1 MAAREIDSH
10 QFDIEEPERALRS
23 RERRLPV
30 SLDHLAKV
38 PDNLGASFDGAL
50 KILGLRRALG
60 HPDEQLVDALRLVC
74 DLGVALFQRAMV
86 SRESTLVLSIGGKQ
100 YEVKGASSYYNS
112 APRWGLA
119 AGAAM
124 TLRDQQALTSLCAF
138 DVQNWGGSYDR
149 YHELYAEAVMAF
161 VAGRD
166 DCEQR
171 LSDAAAA
178 ADDAQLMPER
188 GRRLG
193 VPLIHLAQAV
203 VARDAAAFNAMLE
216 AGLTWYRTLYS
227 RSPDNQDATG
237 VVPLRYLGWAA
248 RAHDLG
254 LRCEVRSDYLPT
266 SLVEGTFSEQ

>member
-1 MAAREIDSH
+1 MSTHKVRAHALDVPELK
-10 QFDIEEPERALRS
+10 EELDDYEEL
-23 RERRLPV
+23 LPV

-38 PDNLGASFDGAL
+38 PDNLGASFDDAL
-50 KILGLRRALG
+50 RILGLRRALG
-60 HPDEQLVDALRLVC
+60 RPDEQLVDALHLVS

-86 SRESTLVLSIGGKQ
+86 SRESTVALSIGGKQ

-124 TLRDQQALTSLCAF
+124 TLRHQQALTSLCAF

-149 YHELYAEAVMAF
+149 YHELYAEAVMAY

-166 DCEQR
+166 NCEQR

-178 ADDAQLMPER
+178 ADEAQSMPER

-193 VPLIHLAQAV
+193 VPLINLAQAV
-203 VARDAAAFNAMLE
+203 VAKDAAAFNTRLE
-216 AGLTWYRTLYS
+216 TGLNWYRTLYS
-227 RSPDNQDATG
+227 RPPDNQDATG

-254 LRCEVRSDYLPT
+254 LRCEVKSDYLPA
-266 SLVEGTFSEQ
+266 SLVEGTFANQ